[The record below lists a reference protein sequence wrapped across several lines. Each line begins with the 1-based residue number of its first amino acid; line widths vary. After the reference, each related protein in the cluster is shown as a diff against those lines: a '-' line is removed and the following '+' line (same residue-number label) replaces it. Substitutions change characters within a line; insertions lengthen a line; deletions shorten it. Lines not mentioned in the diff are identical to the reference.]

1 MEELA
6 RKQYASTAAHAGF
19 DLARRLEQT
28 EITVSETSLNR
39 WVERHPELGATS
51 AALAGGKALFFGTA
65 SPLSQALGV
74 GMNGPVTADDFDRLE
89 SFFIARGAPVVISLC
104 PLADP
109 TVLAL
114 VHERR
119 YRITHFENT
128 LIRPVAPNETF
139 DVPAWVQS
147 TAPADRE
154 LWCRTVMMGFS
165 EGEPVNDDT
174 VRTFSAFFGADSS
187 RAWSAFNPQGVVQ
200 AGAGASYLS
209 GTAMLYGDSTLPSFR
224 GQGAQSALIAARL
237 RMAVE
242 TGCNL
247 AMACTLP
254 GSVSQRNYERAG
266 FHVVYTK
273 PMLARDSF

>member
-1 MEELA
+1 M
-6 RKQYASTAAHAGF
+6 

-28 EITVSETSLNR
+28 DITVSETSLNR

-51 AALAGGKALFFGTA
+51 ASLAGGKALFFGTA

-109 TVLAL
+109 TVLTL

-128 LIRPVAPNETF
+128 LIRPIAPGENF
-139 DVPAWVQS
+139 DVPTWIQQ
-147 TAPADRE
+147 TAPNDRE
-154 LWCRTVMMGFS
+154 SWCRTVMMGFS

-187 RAWSAFNPQGVVQ
+187 RAWSAFDEHGTLQG
-200 AGAGASYLS
+200 GAAASYFS
-209 GTAMLYGDSTLPSFR
+209 GAAMLYGDATLPTFR
-224 GQGAQSALIAARL
+224 GRGAQTALINARL
-237 RMAVE
+237 KMAVE

-247 AMACTLP
+247 AMACTVP
-254 GSVSQRNYERAG
+254 GTVSQRNYERAG
-266 FHVVYTK
+266 FRVVYTK

>member
-1 MEELA
+1 M
-6 RKQYASTAAHAGF
+6 
-19 DLARRLEQT
+19 
-28 EITVSETSLNR
+28 
-39 WVERHPELGATS
+39 ERHPELGATS
-51 AALAGGKALFFGTA
+51 AALAGGMALFFGTA

-74 GMNGPVTADDFDRLE
+74 GMNGPVTVDDFDRLE
-89 SFFIARGAPVVISLC
+89 SFFLARGAPVVISLC

-109 TVLAL
+109 TVFAL

-128 LIRPVAPNETF
+128 LIRPIASNDRF
-139 DVPAWVQS
+139 DVPTFIQQTV
-147 TAPADRE
+147 PHDRE
-154 LWCRTVMMGFS
+154 SWCRTVMMGFS

-174 VRTFSAFFGADSS
+174 VRTFSAFFGAESS
-187 RAWSAFNPQGVVQ
+187 RAWSAFDERRVLQ
-200 AGAGASYLS
+200 AGAAASYLS
-209 GTAMLYGDSTLPSFR
+209 GTAMLYGDATLPAFR
-224 GQGAQSALIAARL
+224 GRGAQRALINARL

-242 TGCNL
+242 TGCDL
-247 AMACTLP
+247 AMACTIP